1 MDKWDPAPIR
11 SVLGDVGKRLGVE
24 SALQTGTLWRKWR
37 EIVGAEIAAH
47 AEPTSLKE
55 GVLRVRADSAAWATE
70 IGYLG
75 PEIARKANA
84 MAGSTLVKEVRVW
97 NGPAPEVPLDLGAE
111 KAPPSDIE
119 RAPKESPE
127 EALEAAREAW
137 LKRWSR
143 TPKRGRENPSGTPE
157 NRS

>member
-1 MDKWDPAPIR
+1 MDKRDPAPIKA
-11 SVLGDVGKRLGVE
+11 VLGDVGKRLGVE
-24 SALQTGTLWRKWR
+24 SALQTGTLWRRWR
-37 EIVGAEIAAH
+37 EIVGPEIADH

-84 MAGSTLVKEVRVW
+84 MARSTLVREVRVW
-97 NGPAPEVPLDLGAE
+97 NGPPPEVKLDLGTSSASE
-111 KAPPSDIE
+111 PDIK

-137 LKRWSR
+137 QKRWSR
-143 TPKRGRENPSGTPE
+143 GSKSRLENPSGTPE
-157 NRS
+157 KRS

>member
-1 MDKWDPAPIR
+1 MDKREPASIK

-24 SALQTGTLWRKWR
+24 SALQTGTLWRRWR
-37 EIVGAEIAAH
+37 EIVGPEIADH

-75 PEIARKANA
+75 PEIARRANA
-84 MAGSTLVKEVRVW
+84 MASSNLVREVRVW
-97 NGPAPEVPLDLGAE
+97 NGPPPEIPLDLRVE
-111 KAPPSDIE
+111 KAPPPDIE

-137 LKRWSR
+137 QKRWSR
-143 TPKRGRENPSGTPE
+143 GSENRRQNPSGTSE
-157 NRS
+157 KGS

>member
-1 MDKWDPAPIR
+1 MDRRDPAPIKAL
-11 SVLGDVGKRLGVE
+11 LGDVGKRLGVE
-24 SALQTGTLWRKWR
+24 SALQTGTLWRRWR

-55 GVLRVRADSAAWATE
+55 GILRVRADSAAWATE

-84 MAGSTLVKEVRVW
+84 MAGSILVKEVRVW
-97 NGPAPEVPLDLGAE
+97 NGPPEVPLLPDARRE
-111 KAPPSDIE
+111 PEPQIR
-119 RAPKESPE
+119 RAPKETPE

-137 LKRWSR
+137 SRRWSR
-143 TPKRGRENPSGTPE
+143 GVRRPSEKGSGTQE
-157 NRS
+157 KGS